1 MTRPEF
7 DFEPFEFQEEQEA
20 WEHERRRGPAPP
32 RPARPVPGRPRL
44 PARRPW
50 PGATRF
56 DQPPG
61 PCVCPAH
68 GIEFV
73 RWVQS
78 TLNRVEGAELPVDGV
93 MSAATRSALRRF
105 QRRRRL
111 PADGIA
117 GPETERALREAR
129 GPAQPQPEPARD
141 LGEIYEFET
150 LDLESATSMPT
161 LRQGSRGSAVTDLQ
175 RRLAAAGFSPG
186 AADGIF
192 GSLTGAA
199 VRSFQRARGLGADGI
214 VGPQTWGA
222 LLGTPPNAPGVG
234 VPATPPVPTLPPVP
248 YKPASGLRAR
258 IVQVALQEW
267 QRWGKGTIKESA
279 PAMRKVLD
287 DYWLVATGQP
297 YTGAAWSAAFIS
309 WVMYQAGAGSQFR
322 YSSGHTVYVAAAKGN
337 RFANNANPFKAY
349 RISEAAPRPGDLV
362 CAERSSSGVTYD
374 NVDDGQFRESHSDVV
389 VEVRSGWIVMIGGNV
404 SDSVS
409 RKEIEVNPAT
419 GKLSGAPYYAVIRS
433 GE

>member
-1 MTRPEF
+1 MTRPQF
-7 DFEPFEFQEEQEA
+7 DFEPFEFQEVQKA

-32 RPARPVPGRPRL
+32 RPARAVPERRP

-50 PGATRF
+50 PASTSF

-78 TLNRVEGAELPVDGV
+78 TLNRVEGTDLPVDGV

-105 QRRRRL
+105 QRRRRQ

-129 GPAQPQPEPARD
+129 GPAQPQPEPAPD
-141 LGEIYEFET
+141 PGEIYEFET
-150 LDLESATSMPT
+150 LDLESATGMPT

-175 RRLAAAGFSPG
+175 RRLATAGFSPG

-192 GSLTGAA
+192 GSATAAA

-222 LLGTPPNAPGVG
+222 LLGRSPSVG
-234 VPATPPVPTLPPVP
+234 APATPSVPTLPPVP
-248 YKPASGLRAR
+248 YRPASGLRAR

-267 QRWGKGTIKESA
+267 QRWGNGTIKESA
-279 PAMRKVLD
+279 PAMRKVLE
-287 DYWLVATGQP
+287 DYWLVATGRPPPATNWWEP
-297 YTGAAWSAAFIS
+297 YWSAVFIS

-322 YSSGHTVYVAAAKGN
+322 YSSAHTDYVAAAKGN
-337 RFANNANPFKAY
+337 RLANNANPFKAY
-349 RISEAAPRPGDLV
+349 RISEAVPRPGDLV

-374 NVDDGQFRESHSDVV
+374 NVDDGKFRASHSDVV
-389 VEVRSGWIVMIGGNV
+389 VEVRSGLIVVIGGNL

-409 RKEIEVNPAT
+409 QGTAVVNTA
-419 GKLSGAPYYAVIRS
+419 GKLIGAPYYAVIRS

>member
-7 DFEPFEFQEEQEA
+7 DFESFEFQEAQQA
-20 WEHERRRGPAPP
+20 WEFERGRGLAPP
-32 RPARPVPGRPRL
+32 RPARVVPGRRP

-50 PGATRF
+50 PASTRF

-68 GIEFV
+68 GTEFV

-78 TLNRVEGAELPVDGV
+78 TLNRIEGAGLPVDGV

-105 QRRRRL
+105 QRRQRL

-129 GPAQPQPEPARD
+129 GLAQPLHEPAPD
-141 LGEIYEFET
+141 PGEIYEFET
-150 LDLESATSMPT
+150 LDLESATGMPT
-161 LRQGSRGSAVTDLQ
+161 LRQGSRGSAVSDLQ
-175 RRLAAAGFSPG
+175 RRLATAGFSPG

-192 GSLTGAA
+192 GSLTDAA
-199 VRSFQRARGLGADGI
+199 VRSFQRARGLGVDGI

-222 LLGTPPNAPGVG
+222 LLGA
-234 VPATPPVPTLPPVP
+234 PATPSVPTLPPVP
-248 YKPASGLRAR
+248 YRPASGLRAR

-297 YTGAAWSAAFIS
+297 YTDKAWSAAFIS

-322 YSSGHTVYVAAAKGN
+322 YSSGHTDYVAAAKRN
-337 RFANNANPFKAY
+337 RLANNANPFKAY
-349 RISEAAPRPGDLV
+349 RISEAALRPGDLV

-374 NVDDGQFRESHSDVV
+374 NVDDGKFRESHSDVV
-389 VEVRSGWIVMIGGNV
+389 VEVRSGLIVMVGGNV
-404 SDSVS
+404 SNSVS
-409 RKEIEVNPAT
+409 QKAQTVNTA
-419 GKLSGAPYYAVIRS
+419 GKLLGAPYYAVIRS